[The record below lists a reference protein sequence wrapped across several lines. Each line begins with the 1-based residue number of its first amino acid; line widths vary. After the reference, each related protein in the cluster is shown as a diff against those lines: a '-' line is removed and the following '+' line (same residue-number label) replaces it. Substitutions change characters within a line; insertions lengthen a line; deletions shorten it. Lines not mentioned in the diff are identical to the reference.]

1 MRGERGFTLM
11 EVLVAMVLLSLFAVV
26 AYRALDAVLNIQRQ
40 AIVKMDRLN
49 ELAAAFAIIDKDLT
63 NATTRVDPRIPGD
76 GGFRVQM
83 RQDGAAQF
91 DLMRLHPEDAEN
103 GLQRTGY
110 RCAGETLSP
119 PGLAGRQQPVRHSAG
134 IHPGRRAWL
143 LLIQIHEHRRAVAQ
157 RVASANGE
165 SAAACGR
172 TQCHRIGRYS
182 HQTGIRCAMI
192 FFEIKTI
199 TQR

>member
-40 AIVKMDRLN
+40 AVVKMDRLN

-76 GGFRVQM
+76 GGLRALV

-91 DLMRLHPEDAEN
+91 DLLRLHPEDAED

-110 RCAGETLSP
+110 RCAGETLIRLVWQDINNPFDTPQESILVD
-119 PGLAGRQQPVRHSAG
+119 GLGSCTFKYMSSGGQ
-134 IHPGRRAWL
+134 WL
-143 LLIQIHEHRRAVAQ
+143 SVWQAQTGSLLPRAVELNVTESDGTPIR
-157 RVASANGE
+157 RVFAV
-165 SAAACGR
+165 
-172 TQCHRIGRYS
+172 Q
-182 HQTGIRCAMI
+182 
-192 FFEIKTI
+192 
-199 TQR
+199 